1 MYILRS
7 FEIFTW
13 VDDIYGQTFN
23 LMGHNKRGG
32 DPTFIVA
39 FFHSH
44 NIAFFLDFQQARTS
58 PELDL
63 DWELMDWVYE
73 IL

>member
-1 MYILRS
+1 
-7 FEIFTW
+7 
-13 VDDIYGQTFN
+13 
-23 LMGHNKRGG
+23 MGHSERGG